1 MVRIIKFKSG
11 ALQIIADHSNH
22 ICNGTSIYL
31 LLTAEY
37 VHILC
42 IVVSHQKRE
51 REERERRERESYFCT
66 KKREKDSQG
75 FDLCILSLS
84 QLMLEGMLLLAV
96 SKQSMSQ

>member
-51 REERERRERESYFCT
+51 REERESYFCT